1 MTTDSSSPPP
11 RTDPSRLHHLVE
23 VWESAATDAVALLRE
38 LEDDDWSRPTDL
50 PGWDVRA
57 VAAHLAH
64 LESELAGNPQPQVD
78 VPDAPH
84 IRGLM
89 GQFTEAGPL
98 ARAGWTTDEIIEEL
112 ETSVAARRAA
122 FEADPPTDAG
132 GTPPGFPAL
141 LGWSWQTLLTNRPVD
156 LWMHEQDVRRA
167 TGRPGNLGSPAAAH
181 VAAVFA
187 RSLPF
192 VLGKKVG
199 AAPGTSVV
207 LDVTGAQPQLLAAT
221 VGDDGRGAPL
231 AGPPDEP
238 TARVSLDFE
247 AWIVLAGGRRPAADI
262 EAELAGDT
270 DLGRRVLESLAVT
283 P

>member
-1 MTTDSSSPPP
+1 MARDDAALL
-11 RTDPSRLHHLVE
+11 RHLVD
-23 VWESAATDAVALLRE
+23 VWENAATDAVELLRE
-38 LEDDDWSRPTDL
+38 LDEADWSRPTDL

-64 LESELAGNPQPQVD
+64 LESELAGNPQPLVD

-84 IRGLM
+84 IKGLM

-98 ARAGWTTDEIIEEL
+98 ARAAWTTDAIIEEL
-112 ETSVAARRAA
+112 EASVAARRAA
-122 FEADPPTDAG
+122 LEADPPTDAG
-132 GTPPGFPAL
+132 GTPPGFPGL
-141 LGWSWQTLLTNRPVD
+141 LGWTWQTLLTNRPVD
-156 LWMHEQDVRRA
+156 LWMHEQDIRRA
-167 TGRPGNLGSPAAAH
+167 TGRPGNLASSAATH

-199 AAPGTSVV
+199 AAPGTTVV
-207 LDVTGAQPQLLAAT
+207 LDVTGAHPQVLAAT
-221 VGDDGRGAPL
+221 VGNDGRGAPL
-231 AGPPDEP
+231 TEAPDQP

-247 AWIVLAGGRRPAADI
+247 SWILLAGGRCTPADV
-262 EAELAGDT
+262 EMELAGDT
-270 DLGRRVLESLAVT
+270 DLARRVVENLAVT

>member
-1 MTTDSSSPPP
+1 MTTDSSSSP
-11 RTDPSRLHHLVE
+11 TEADGQRLHHLVE
-23 VWESAATDAVALLRE
+23 VWHGAATDAVALLRE
-38 LEDDDWSRPTDL
+38 LEEDDWSRPTDL

-57 VAAHLAH
+57 VAAHMAH

-84 IRGLM
+84 VKGLM

-112 ETSVAARRAA
+112 EASAATRRAA
-122 FEADPPTDAG
+122 LEADPPTDAK
-132 GTPPGFPAL
+132 GTPPGFPGL
-141 LGWSWQTLLTNRPVD
+141 LGWSWETLLSNRPLD
-156 LWMHEQDVRRA
+156 LWMHEQDIRRA
-167 TGRPGNLGSPAAAH
+167 TGRPGNLDSPAAAH
-181 VAAVFA
+181 VGAVFA

-199 AAPGTSVV
+199 AAPGTTVV
-207 LDVTGAQPQLLAAT
+207 LDIGGAQPRVLAAA

-231 AGPPDEP
+231 AEAPDQP

-247 AWIVLAGGRRPAADI
+247 AWTVLAGGRRTAADV
-262 EAELAGDT
+262 EAELTGDT
-270 DLGRRVLESLAVT
+270 DLARRVVESLTVT

>member
-1 MTTDSSSPPP
+1 VARD
-11 RTDPSRLHHLVE
+11 DAALLHHLVE
-23 VWESAATDAVALLRE
+23 VWESAAADAVALLRE
-38 LEDDDWSRPTDL
+38 LEEGDWSRPTDL

-64 LESELAGNPQPQVD
+64 LESELAGNPQPHVE
-78 VPDAPH
+78 VPVAPH
-84 IRGLM
+84 IKGLM

-98 ARAGWTTDEIIEEL
+98 GRAGWTTDAIVEEL

-122 FEADPPTDAG
+122 FEADPPVDPRA
-132 GTPPGFPAL
+132 TPEGFPGL

-156 LWMHEQDVRRA
+156 LWMHEQDIRRA
-167 TGRPGNLGSPAAAH
+167 TGRPGNLDSPAATH
-181 VAAVFA
+181 VAGVFA

-199 AAPGTSVV
+199 AAPGTTVV
-207 LDVTGAQPQLLAAT
+207 IDVTGVQPQVLAAT

-231 AGPPDEP
+231 TEAPEQP
-238 TARVSLDFE
+238 TARVTLDFE
-247 AWIVLAGGRRPAADI
+247 SWIVLAGGRRPAASA
-262 EAELAGDT
+262 EAELQGDT
-270 DLGRRVLESLAVT
+270 ELGGKVLASLAVT

>member
-1 MTTDSSSPPP
+1 VARDGAAL
-11 RTDPSRLHHLVE
+11 LHHLVD
-23 VWESAATDAVALLRE
+23 VWESAAADAVALLRE
-38 LEDDDWSRPTDL
+38 LEEGDWSRPTDL

-78 VPDAPH
+78 VPGAPH
-84 IRGLM
+84 IKGLM

-122 FEADPPTDAG
+122 FEADPPTDAE
-132 GTPPGFPAL
+132 GTPEGFPAL
-141 LGWSWQTLLTNRPVD
+141 LGWSWQTLLSNRPVD
-156 LWMHEQDVRRA
+156 LWMHEQDIRRA
-167 TGRPGNLGSPAAAH
+167 TGRPGNLDSPAAAH

-192 VLGKKVG
+192 VLGKRVA
-199 AAPGTSVV
+199 AAPGTTVV
-207 LDVTGAQPQLLAAT
+207 LDLTGAQPQSIAAT

-231 AGPPDEP
+231 AAAPERP

-247 AWIVLAGGRRPAADI
+247 AWVVLAGGRRTAADV
-262 EAELAGDT
+262 EVELAGDT
-270 DLGRRVLESLAVT
+270 GLARRVVESLAVT

>member
-1 MTTDSSSPPP
+1 MTTEPSSAPPS
-11 RTDPSRLHHLVE
+11 DAERLSHLVE
-23 VWESAATDAVALLRE
+23 VWHGAATDAVALLRE
-38 LEDDDWSRPTDL
+38 LDQDDWARPTDL

-78 VPDAPH
+78 VTDAPH
-84 IRGLM
+84 IKGLM

-112 ETSVAARRAA
+112 ETSAAVRYAA
-122 FEADPPTDAG
+122 LRADPPTDARAS
-132 GTPPGFPAL
+132 PPGFPGL
-141 LGWSWQTLLTNRPVD
+141 LGWSWETLLSNRPLD
-156 LWMHEQDVRRA
+156 LWMHEQDIRRA
-167 TGRPGNLGSPAAAH
+167 TGRPGNLDSPAAAH
-181 VAAVFA
+181 VGSVFA

-199 AAPGTSVV
+199 AAPGTTVV
-207 LDVTGAQPQLLAAT
+207 LDVTGAQLQVLAAT

-231 AGPPDEP
+231 AEAPDRP
-238 TARVSLDFE
+238 TATVSLDFE
-247 AWIVLAGGRRPAADI
+247 AWVVLAGGRRTAADV
-262 EAELAGDT
+262 EVGLAGDT
-270 DLGRRVLESLAVT
+270 GLARRVVESLAVT